1 MTELT
6 DFAMDP
12 EKSVLPEEIPLYEDK
27 VENVIKYKD
36 IEDEVRSGR
45 YYLSVWIEQAK
56 IDPQGLYIIP

>member
-45 YYLSVWIEQAK
+45 YYLSVWI
-56 IDPQGLYIIP
+56 